1 MNELMAAKVLLDVAG
16 PDRPAGAA
24 VSGLSVF
31 GILVILVVG
40 LATLI
45 FLGLILAVI
54 IICVRK
60 SKKQAA
66 MAQPVMAAA
75 PLGAAEPAGAAA
87 PAPQL
92 GADEQN

>member
-1 MNELMAAKVLLDVAG
+1 MNELMAARVLLDVAG
-16 PDRPAGAA
+16 PETGYGWSPFA
-24 VSGLSVF
+24 
-31 GILVILVVG
+31 ILVILVVG

-87 PAPQL
+87 PVSQQ